1 MSARPVT
8 VDIADAAVTE
18 FQTRLRGGL
27 IRPDDIGYAEARQ
40 VWNGMIDR
48 RPAFIARCSGP
59 ADVIHAVN
67 FARANNLLVSVRGG
81 GHNAAGN
88 AVCDGGIVIDLSGM
102 KGVLVDPKRRT
113 ARVQGGV
120 TWGELDHETQVFG
133 LATPGGVVSTT
144 GVAGL
149 TLGGGLGWLRR
160 RHGLSCDNLLSVDV
174 VTADGSFL
182 TANATENAD
191 LFWAVRGGG
200 GNFGVATM
208 FEFRL
213 HPVGP
218 IVMASV
224 TMYPAER
231 GRDGLRYFRDFMA
244 TAPEELSAAAFFWSV
259 PPAPALPAA
268 AHNRHV
274 IVLAGVYCGAADEGE
289 RVTRPLREFATPVAD
304 LSGKVPFVT
313 HQSGFDALFPKAVQR
328 YYMKSVYLRD
338 LGNAAIDAVVA
349 HAVAQPDPNAL
360 PILWH
365 LGGAMNRVPAD
376 ATAFGLRDAPFM
388 LEITSSWTNPQES
401 DRHIAWTRR
410 FCADMEPYATGKLY
424 VNMPGFGEEEARFAP
439 AAYGANHERL
449 VTLKNKYD
457 PKNLFRMNQN
467 IRPTA

>member
-1 MSARPVT
+1 MPAPSVPVE
-8 VDIADAAVTE
+8 IGEAAVAE
-18 FQTRLRGGL
+18 LRTRLRGDS
-27 IRPDDIGYAEARQ
+27 IRPDDPGYDEARL

-48 RPAFIARCSGP
+48 RPALIVRCSGP

-88 AVCDGGIVIDLSGM
+88 AVCDGGIVIDLSRM
-102 KGVLVDPKRRT
+102 MGVQVDLDRPT

-160 RHGLSCDNLLSVDV
+160 KHGLSCDNLLSADV
-174 VTADGSFL
+174 VTADGQFL
-182 TANATENAD
+182 TASPTENSD
-191 LFWAVRGGG
+191 LFWAIRGGG
-200 GNFGVATM
+200 GNFGVVTS

-218 IVMASV
+218 IIMASV
-224 TMYPAER
+224 TMYPADQ
-231 GRDGLRYFRDFMA
+231 GRDALRYFRDFMA

-259 PPAPALPAA
+259 PAAPALPPA
-268 AHNRHV
+268 AHNKHV
-274 IVLAGVYCGAADEGE
+274 IVLAGVYCGPAADGE
-289 RVTRPLREFATPVAD
+289 RITEPLRKFNPPVAD
-304 LSGKVPFVT
+304 LSGKIPFAA
-313 HQSGFDALFPKAVQR
+313 HQSGFDPFFPKAVQR

-338 LGNAAIDAVVA
+338 LGNAAIDTVVA
-349 HAVAQPDPNAL
+349 HAVSNPDPHAM

-365 LGGAMNRVPAD
+365 LGGAMNRVPGD

-388 LEITSSWTNPQES
+388 LEITSGWTDPQES
-401 DRHIAWTRR
+401 DGHIAWTRR

-439 AAYGANHERL
+439 AAYGTNYERL
-449 VTLKNKYD
+449 VSLKNKYD
-457 PKNLFRMNQN
+457 PTNLFRMNQN